1 MRRSTAKPMKWT
13 TESQKDLQAI
23 LKYLK
28 GISAPT
34 QLKSSEELEG
44 IRAHS
49 EELAAADFQGNACW
63 FKNST
68 GGDYCVSYPPD
79 ECVKRGGTPVP
90 GRCPHF
96 FAAMA
101 AATRLSQSLRPGSK
115 AKKKI
120 GKTPAG
126 KKRRS

>member
-1 MRRSTAKPMKWT
+1 MSKRTAKPMKWT
-13 TESQKDLQAI
+13 AESHKDLRTI

-28 GISAPT
+28 GISAPA
-34 QLKSSEELEG
+34 QLKSSAELDE

-49 EELAAADFQGNACW
+49 ETLAAGNLQGGACW

-79 ECVKRGGTPVP
+79 ECVKRGGSPVP

-101 AATRLSQSLRPGSK
+101 AATRLSETLTVAGS
-115 AKKKI
+115 AKKT
-120 GKTPAG
+120 GKQSAG
-126 KKRRS
+126 KKRKIS

>member
-1 MRRSTAKPMKWT
+1 MKLT
-13 TESQKDLQAI
+13 TESHKDLQTI

-49 EELAAADFQGNACW
+49 EELTAANLQGGACW

-96 FAAMA
+96 FAAIA
-101 AATRLSQSLRPGSK
+101 AATRLSQGVYAGAAPKSK
-115 AKKKI
+115 S
-120 GKTPAG
+120 G
-126 KKRRS
+126 KKPTGKKSKS

>member
-1 MRRSTAKPMKWT
+1 MKLT
-13 TESQKDLQAI
+13 TESHKDLQTI

-49 EELAAADFQGNACW
+49 EELTAANLQGGACW

-79 ECVKRGGTPVP
+79 ECVKRGGSPVP

-101 AATRLSQSLRPGSK
+101 AATLLSQTLTVAGS
-115 AKKKI
+115 AKKI
-120 GKTPAG
+120 GKQSAG
-126 KKRRS
+126 KKRKIS